1 MTHGDDDTPWGE
13 ATPPTHTHTDVWPSP
28 PRPHAGRVP
37 HRAQERLTLGH
48 SPDDTAHGGSR
59 PPIPGRDVPRRAG
72 GPTAGPGRLGPAGAP
87 GRGGR
92 SEGHSVSTA
101 PASVACPRGGVPP
114 AHLCHPQRARPAR
127 PPPSGTPGEG
137 WRRGLNPA
145 RETGVLRP
153 HGGGGGA
160 PAWARARYL
169 DNSVH
174 ATNKSGEKNALR

>member
-1 MTHGDDDTPWGE
+1 MTM
-13 ATPPTHTHTDVWPSP
+13 TPPGERPRPPTHTDVWPSP

-101 PASVACPRGGVPP
+101 PASVACPRGGAPP

-127 PPPSGTPGEG
+127 PPPSGTPT
-137 WRRGLNPA
+137 RRRMAPGTKSGTRDGCPA
-145 RETGVLRP
+145 SSR
-153 HGGGGGA
+153 GGGG